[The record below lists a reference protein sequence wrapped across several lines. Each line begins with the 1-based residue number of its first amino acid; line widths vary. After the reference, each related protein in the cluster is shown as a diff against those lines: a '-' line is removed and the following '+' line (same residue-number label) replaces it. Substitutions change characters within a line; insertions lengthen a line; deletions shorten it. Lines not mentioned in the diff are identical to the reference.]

1 MDKNQQEKVN
11 VEEFIEH
18 YKAIGKTHFNIDNY
32 KDWCNE
38 KNIEPVPDARFNAI
52 VLVQGFAA
60 KREKGLFEF
69 YIN

>member
-11 VEEFIEH
+11 VEKFIEH

-32 KDWCNE
+32 KDWCKE

-52 VLVQGFAA
+52 VLVQGFGG